1 MSSLIKNAMYGSLL
15 APYMPLI
22 KIVGL
27 ATQAVVFLIL
37 FILSIVLLAG
47 SSKSKQGGLI
57 TITVFIF
64 LMTLALPVVKFLLP
78 RNLLFIFM
86 VVYILFSMIAMIIA
100 SSNEKKLEDDKK
112 KGIVNAKRSAT
123 GIFVFSLL
131 VVIPLVLIFT
141 VFKGS
146 PTEYV
151 VSTII

>member
-1 MSSLIKNAMYGSLL
+1 MSSLIKNAMYSTLL
-15 APYMPLI
+15 APYMPMF
-22 KIVGL
+22 KMAGL
-27 ATQAVVFLIL
+27 AGQAIIFLIL

-64 LMTLALPVVKFLLP
+64 LMTLVLPVVKFLLP

-112 KGIVNAKRSAT
+112 KGVVNAKRSST

-151 VSTII
+151 MSTII

>member
-15 APYMPLI
+15 APYMPLF
-22 KIVGL
+22 KIAGL

>member
-1 MSSLIKNAMYGSLL
+1 
-15 APYMPLI
+15 
-22 KIVGL
+22 
-27 ATQAVVFLIL
+27 
-37 FILSIVLLAG
+37 
-47 SSKSKQGGLI
+47 
-57 TITVFIF
+57 
-64 LMTLALPVVKFLLP
+64 MTLVLPVVKFLLP

-112 KGIVNAKRSAT
+112 KGVVNAKRSST

-151 VSTII
+151 MSTII

>member
-1 MSSLIKNAMYGSLL
+1 MSSLIKDAMYSSLL
-15 APYMPLI
+15 APYMPLF
-22 KIVGL
+22 KMAGL
-27 ATQAVVFLIL
+27 ATQVIVFLVF

-57 TITVFIF
+57 TISVFIF
-64 LMTLALPVVKFLLP
+64 LMTLALPAVKILLP

-112 KGIVNAKRSAT
+112 KGTVNAKRSST
-123 GIFVFSLL
+123 GIFILSLL